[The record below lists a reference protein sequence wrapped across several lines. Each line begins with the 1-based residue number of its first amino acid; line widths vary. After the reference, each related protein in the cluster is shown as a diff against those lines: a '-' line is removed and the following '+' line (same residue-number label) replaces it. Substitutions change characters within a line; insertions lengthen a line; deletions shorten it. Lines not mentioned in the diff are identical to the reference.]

1 MMENNYNKIMDNL
14 YSKAKDSMNKSLEHL
29 KNNFL
34 SVNTG
39 RATPDLLNTVRVEFY
54 GSIMPLNQVSNI
66 SVSDAL
72 TLTVQV
78 WDKSMVTVVE
88 KAITQANLGFNPK
101 VEGQTL
107 RINIP
112 RLTEE
117 RRKELCKLTKKYGE
131 DAKVSVRNARR
142 DVLDDAK
149 KNKSDYSEDELKKF
163 NTDIQTLTDEFIKKI
178 DDTVISKEKDIMTI

>member
-1 MMENNYNKIMDNL
+1 MNNL
-14 YSKAKDSMNKSLEHL
+14 HQKAKDLMIKSLEHL
-29 KNNFL
+29 KTNFL

-39 RATPDLLNTVRVEFY
+39 RATPDLLNTVKIEFY

-72 TLTVQV
+72 TLIVQV
-78 WDKSMVTVVE
+78 WDKSMVTAVE

-131 DAKVSVRNARR
+131 DAKVSIRNSRR
-142 DVLDDAK
+142 DVLDEVK
-149 KNKSDYSEDELKKF
+149 KNKSDYSEDEIKKF
-163 NTDIQTLTDEFIKKI
+163 NTDIQNLTDEYIKKI
-178 DDTVISKEKDIMTI
+178 DDIVASKEKDIMTI

>member
-1 MMENNYNKIMDNL
+1 MNNL
-14 YSKAKDSMNKSLEHL
+14 HSKAKDLMTKSLEHL
-29 KNNFL
+29 KTNFL

-72 TLTVQV
+72 TLIVQV
-78 WDKSMVTVVE
+78 WDKSMVAPVE

-131 DAKVSVRNARR
+131 DAKVAVRNARR
-142 DVLDDAK
+142 DVLDEAK
-149 KNKSDYSEDELKKF
+149 KNKSDYSEDEMKKF
-163 NTDIQTLTDEFIKKI
+163 NTDIQTLTDEYIKKI
-178 DDTVISKEKDIMTI
+178 DDTVASKEKDIMTI

>member
-1 MMENNYNKIMDNL
+1 MDNL

-72 TLTVQV
+72 TLTIQV
-78 WDKSMVTVVE
+78 WDKSMVNPVE

-107 RINIP
+107 RISIP

-163 NTDIQTLTDEFIKKI
+163 NTDIQNLTDEYIKKI
-178 DDTVISKEKDIMTI
+178 DDTVASKEKDIMTI

>member
-1 MMENNYNKIMDNL
+1 MNNL
-14 YSKAKDSMNKSLEHL
+14 HQKAKDLMIKSLEHL
-29 KNNFL
+29 KTNFL

-39 RATPDLLNTVRVEFY
+39 RATPDLLNTVKIEFY

-72 TLTVQV
+72 TLIVQV
-78 WDKSMVTVVE
+78 WDKSMVTAVE

-131 DAKVSVRNARR
+131 DAKVSIRNSRR
-142 DVLDDAK
+142 DALDEVK
-149 KNKSDYSEDELKKF
+149 KNKSDYSEDEIKKF
-163 NTDIQTLTDEFIKKI
+163 NTDIQNLTDEYIKKI
-178 DDTVISKEKDIMTI
+178 DDIVASKEKDIMTI

>member
-1 MMENNYNKIMDNL
+1 MNNL

-29 KNNFL
+29 KTNFL

-72 TLTVQV
+72 TLTIQV

-131 DAKVSVRNARR
+131 DAKVSIRNARR

-163 NTDIQTLTDEFIKKI
+163 NVDIQNLTDEYIKKI
-178 DDTVISKEKDIMTI
+178 DDIVTSKEKDIMTI